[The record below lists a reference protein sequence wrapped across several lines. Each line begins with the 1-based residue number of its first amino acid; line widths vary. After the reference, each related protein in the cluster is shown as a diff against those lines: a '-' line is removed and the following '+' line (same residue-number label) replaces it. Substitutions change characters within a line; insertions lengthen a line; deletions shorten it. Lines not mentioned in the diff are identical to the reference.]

1 MIPSF
6 FRRRKND
13 GISDSPGSSPHK
25 VQERAGPLH
34 GLAHASPSNT
44 PNRRQGASQPQHHGR
59 DPRRPAQHREQP
71 TCRSTQFAACVH
83 VKGDSLK
90 EAVVV
95 RCLKSISPN
104 SKHHAQKRK
113 LIEKYALQKAND
125 VSITL
130 SPVPQENEKLLK
142 DAMAQAIAET
152 LMAIV
157 AGDTCAQMDPPEP
170 LHQAAGVAH
179 GYEPT
184 GASDYEQSNVH
195 SSCTSNTSASSR
207 KIHLD
212 LQSSSGS
219 YQSSTSASQ
228 PPARRAV
235 QVGTPS
241 KANTPKVLRV
251 EDYQCFFCGC
261 KGSKHFVRLRGG
273 HHAQGEFSATFAL
286 IPRML
291 LCDFSPVGRLWQP
304 ARRQLH
310 IKHRKPLSGGGSGAT
325 TCRSSSR

>member
-6 FRRRKND
+6 FRRLGK
-13 GISDSPGSSPHK
+13 GESSPGSSPHK
-25 VQERAGPLH
+25 VQERGAGPLNV
-34 GLAHASPSNT
+34 AHASPSNT
-44 PNRRQGASQPQHHGR
+44 PNRRQGASQPQHHVR
-59 DPRRPAQHREQP
+59 DPRRPAEHREQP
-71 TCRSTQFAACVH
+71 TCRSTQGAACVH

-95 RCLKSISPN
+95 RCLKSVSPS

-130 SPVPQENEKLLK
+130 SAVPQENEKLMK

-157 AGDTCAQMDPPEP
+157 ADDNCVQMDPPES
-170 LHQAAGVAH
+170 LHQAAGIAH
-179 GYEPT
+179 GCEST
-184 GASDYEQSNVH
+184 GASDNEQSNVH
-195 SSCTSNTSASSR
+195 SSRTSNTSASSR

-219 YQSSTSASQ
+219 CQSSASVSQ
-228 PPARRAV
+228 PPARTAV

-261 KGSKHFVRLRGG
+261 KGSKHLVRLRGG
-273 HHAQGEFSATFAL
+273 HHAQGELSATFAL
-286 IPRML
+286 IPRVL
-291 LCDFSPVGRLWQP
+291 LCDSSPVGRLWQP

-310 IKHRKPLSGGGSGAT
+310 IIKHRNPLPGGWSGAT